1 MKVFTPY
8 PGKNATVGSY
18 SYFYERVKNDM
29 NGNSRYNITVL
40 YKNIAL
46 SRVATTYSAFISD
59 LADRIITDYYIK
71 NMGDLK
77 NDKK

>member
-1 MKVFTPY
+1 MKIFTTF

-18 SYFYERVKNDM
+18 SYFYEKVKNDI

-59 LADRIITDYYIK
+59 IADNIITDYYIK
-71 NMGDLK
+71 NMEVLK
-77 NDKK
+77 K